1 MNLKKRLYTYRESPL
16 NLQLTQSLC
25 RGGGRKK
32 KKNKKKKVRLYTYR
46 ASLFQIRAH
55 SLSTEAVEEKQT
67 TRLKVHIRVYK
78 AECVH
83 TCMYI
88 ESM

>member
-1 MNLKKRLYTYRESPL
+1 MNLKKKVVH
-16 NLQLTQSLC
+16 LQSKSFEFTAHTVSLQ
-25 RGGGRKK
+25 RRWQEK
-32 KKNKKKKVRLYTYR
+32 KKNKKKKIRLYTYR